1 VHLRVIAVGTRMPD
15 WVDAAFADY
24 SRRLSGSWRIE
35 LKELAPASRRDAGG
49 AGDAARAHEARRI
62 LALLSAQDYVVPLDE
77 QGEQFSTLELAHWL
91 ETQRAA
97 AQHLAFV
104 IGGPDGLARE
114 VLARG
119 RKLWSLSRLTLPHAL
134 VRVVLAEQLY
144 RAAMVLA
151 GHPYHRA
158 GRA

>member
-1 VHLRVIAVGTRMPD
+1 MSAPQLGVYAAGAAD
-15 WVDAAFADY
+15 WAQRTGRWQPER
-24 SRRLSGSWRIE
+24 SRRASRAAAARQ
-35 LKELAPASRRDAGG
+35 ELA